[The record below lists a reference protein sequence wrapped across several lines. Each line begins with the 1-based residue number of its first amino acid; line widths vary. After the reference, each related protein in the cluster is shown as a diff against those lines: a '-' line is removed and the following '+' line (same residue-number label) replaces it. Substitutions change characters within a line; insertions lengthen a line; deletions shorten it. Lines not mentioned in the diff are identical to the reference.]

1 MRVLV
6 TGATGFVGRWATS
19 ALTARGAE
27 VIRLSRAA
35 SHSGDFEPVVVANL
49 LDPNSIR
56 SAVNEVRPNVV
67 LHLAWDVSHGRFY
80 QAAANLDWLAASVHL
95 ARAAIDAGV
104 SRIVGVGT
112 CVEYSPPENDD
123 CDEDTTPA
131 EPNTLYGISK
141 EALRRVISRY
151 AAENGFSFA
160 WARLFYLFGPSED
173 ARRLVPSVSIQL
185 ARGLPAE
192 LSSGRALRDFM
203 DVRDVGEALAML
215 TLSDVTGTVN
225 VGSGRAVSIGA
236 VADQLVWLTSPAAA
250 ILFDAAPSPI
260 GLTKLHG
267 SSLQRGDSTPR
278 SDIPLHGH
286 CGTVSPRLTTGGKI
300 KQRASRECYLSSLQ
314 HAGDGRHRLPAP
326 SSDPA
331 KPRLA
336 GALDCPRGTG
346 GRARYGAMRDVRI
359 CLESCL

>member
-1 MRVLV
+1 MGIKELLAVRVLV

-19 ALTARGAE
+19 ALAARGAE
-27 VIRLSRAA
+27 VVRLSRTALQ
-35 SHSGDFEPVVVANL
+35 GGNGGPVVAVNL
-49 LDPNSIR
+49 LDPNAIR
-56 SAVNEVRPNVV
+56 RVVNEVRPDIV

-160 WARLFYLFGPSED
+160 WARLFSLFGPFED

-236 VADQLVWLTSPAAA
+236 IADQLAEIA
-250 ILFDAAPSPI
+250 
-260 GLTKLHG
+260 G
-267 SSLQRGDSTPR
+267 R
-278 SDIPLHGH
+278 SDLIRR
-286 CGTVSPRLTTGGKI
+286 GTLPDRPDEAPRIVAAT
-300 KQRASRECYLSSLQ
+300 R
-314 HAGDGRHRLPAP
+314 RLNTEVGYPAP
-326 SSDPA
+326 RPLRDSLAEAYNWWQDQA
-331 KPRLA
+331 KSVA
-336 GALDCPRGTG
+336 
-346 GRARYGAMRDVRI
+346 
-359 CLESCL
+359 

>member
-1 MRVLV
+1 MGIKELLAVRVLV
-6 TGATGFVGRWATS
+6 TGATGFVGRWATN

-27 VIRLSRAA
+27 VVRLSRTA
-35 SHSGDFEPVVVANL
+35 SQGGNGGPVVAANL
-49 LDPNSIR
+49 LDPNAIR
-56 SAVNEVRPNVV
+56 RVVNEVRPNVV

-160 WARLFYLFGPSED
+160 WARLFYLFGPFED

-236 VADQLVWLTSPAAA
+236 VADQLAEIA
-250 ILFDAAPSPI
+250 
-260 GLTKLHG
+260 G
-267 SSLQRGDSTPR
+267 R
-278 SDIPLHGH
+278 SDLIRR
-286 CGTVSPRLTTGGKI
+286 GTLPDRPDEAPRIVAAT
-300 KQRASRECYLSSLQ
+300 R
-314 HAGDGRHRLPAP
+314 RLNTEVGYPAP
-326 SSDPA
+326 RPLRDSLAEAYNWWQDQA
-331 KPRLA
+331 KSVA
-336 GALDCPRGTG
+336 
-346 GRARYGAMRDVRI
+346 
-359 CLESCL
+359 